1 MKTYFILASKNLKR
15 KKLRSWLTLIGI
27 FIGIAAVVSLIS
39 LGNTLKAAVNSQFD
53 IGARD
58 IISVQAG
65 GVGWAGP
72 PGSAVST
79 PLIEEDT
86 NAIER
91 IGSVEYATS
100 RLIRTLKSE
109 FNDKVSFISATSLP
123 DNKRISEVFR
133 ELDISIEDLEYG
145 RLLREGERGKIIIG
159 NNIADGK
166 RNGFGKDIRI
176 NDKILLNDQ
185 EFRVAGIFERK
196 GSFTIDSVVLMSEV
210 QLRELTNLTN
220 EVDLISVKVKNIELI
235 DFTKEE
241 IEKLMRIRRN
251 VRESEED
258 FTVST
263 PESALAS
270 VNQILLGI
278 QIFIVIIAA
287 ISIVVGAIGIA
298 NTMATSVLERRKE
311 IGTMKAVG
319 ARNKNIFYQF
329 LVEAGLLGLIGGIIG
344 VSLGIGISYLGT
356 TSLHSFLG
364 ITTKPSIDFILI
376 FLSLMGSFLI
386 GAVSGIIPA
395 MKAARENPV
404 EAIRG

>member
-53 IGARD
+53 LGARD
-58 IISVQAG
+58 LISVQAG
-65 GVGWAGP
+65 GVSWAGP

-79 PLIEEDT
+79 PLVEEDT

-91 IGSVEYATS
+91 IGSVEYAIS

-133 ELDISIEDLEYG
+133 ELDISTEDLEYG

-196 GSFTIDSVVLMSEV
+196 GRFTIDSVVLMSEV

-220 EVDLISVKVKNIELI
+220 EVDLISVKVKDIELI
-235 DFTKEE
+235 DSTKEE
-241 IEKLMRIRRN
+241 IEKLMGIRRN
-251 VRESEED
+251 VKEGEED
-258 FTVST
+258 FSVST

-298 NTMATSVLERRKE
+298 NTMTTSVLERRKE

-329 LVEAGLLGLIGGIIG
+329 LVEAGLLGLTGGIIG
-344 VSLGIGISYLGT
+344 ITLGIGISYLGT

-364 ITTKPSIDFILI
+364 ITTKPNIDLILI
-376 FLSLMGSFLI
+376 FLALIGSFLI
-386 GAVSGIIPA
+386 GAISGIIPA
-395 MKAARENPV
+395 MKAAKENPV

>member
-1 MKTYFILASKNLKR
+1 
-15 KKLRSWLTLIGI
+15 
-27 FIGIAAVVSLIS
+27 
-39 LGNTLKAAVNSQFD
+39 
-53 IGARD
+53 
-58 IISVQAG
+58 
-65 GVGWAGP
+65 
-72 PGSAVST
+72 
-79 PLIEEDT
+79 
-86 NAIER
+86 
-91 IGSVEYATS
+91 
-100 RLIRTLKSE
+100 
-109 FNDKVSFISATSLP
+109 
-123 DNKRISEVFR
+123 
-133 ELDISIEDLEYG
+133 
-145 RLLREGERGKIIIG
+145 
-159 NNIADGK
+159 
-166 RNGFGKDIRI
+166 
-176 NDKILLNDQ
+176 
-185 EFRVAGIFERK
+185 
-196 GSFTIDSVVLMSEV
+196 
-210 QLRELTNLTN
+210 
-220 EVDLISVKVKNIELI
+220 
-235 DFTKEE
+235 
-241 IEKLMRIRRN
+241 MRIRRN

>member
-1 MKTYFILASKNLKR
+1 MKTYFVLASKNLRR

-53 IGARD
+53 IGSKD

-72 PGSAVST
+72 PGSAVSN
-79 PLIEEDT
+79 PLVEDDT

-91 IGSVEYATS
+91 ISSVEFATS
-100 RLIRTLKSE
+100 RLIRTIKSE
-109 FNDKVSFISATSLP
+109 FNDRVSFISATSLP

-166 RNGFGKDIRI
+166 RNGFGKDIRV

-185 EFRVAGIFERK
+185 EFRIAGIFERK
-196 GSFTIDSVVLMSEV
+196 GSFTTDSIVLMSEV

-235 DFTKEE
+235 DSTKEE

-251 VRESEED
+251 VREGEED

-344 VSLGIGISYLGT
+344 ITLGIAISYLGMS
-356 TSLHSFLG
+356 SLHSFLG
-364 ITTKPSIDFILI
+364 ITTKPSIEFGLI
-376 FLSLMGSFLI
+376 FFSLMGSFLI

-395 MKAARENPV
+395 MKAAKENPV